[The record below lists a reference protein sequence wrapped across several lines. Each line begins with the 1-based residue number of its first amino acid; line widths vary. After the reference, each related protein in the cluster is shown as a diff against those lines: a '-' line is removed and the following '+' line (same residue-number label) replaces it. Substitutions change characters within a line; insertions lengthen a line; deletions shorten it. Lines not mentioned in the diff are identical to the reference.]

1 MAEATTASELTI
13 RVQGMTCGGCAR
25 SVKAAIEAA
34 VPGATAH
41 VRLEDA
47 EVDVSGTTDS
57 ATLEQ
62 AVIDAGFDY
71 AGVRET

>member
-1 MAEATTASELTI
+1 MAEATTASELII

-41 VRLEDA
+41 VRLQDA

-62 AVIDAGFDY
+62 AVLDAGFDY